1 MKLYVIGH
9 SVVDYI
15 NSGRSEIQQPG
26 GIHYSALTLSLIKEH
41 NDEIFLCTSMQ
52 KSFEHLFEETY
63 KSLNQKYIRQV
74 DAIPEVKLDIFEKS
88 ERGEHYKNITK
99 KLEIPFGNLYKFD
112 GILINMITGFDIDL
126 QQMIEIRKNYNG
138 LIYFDVHTFSR
149 GLNPDGKREFRKIP
163 EFEKWASLLD
173 LIQVNEIELKTIS
186 KYENEFDIA
195 KHILDLGVKYLI
207 ITKEKKGARVYFKR
221 KNEIISIFHSALKV
235 KSKNKV
241 GCGDV
246 FGASFF
252 YNYLKTNKI
261 NKALELA
268 NITAGITASYSNL
281 NDFRN
286 LKNDIIRKLG

>member
-1 MKLYVIGH
+1 MKLLVIGH

-15 NSGRSEIQQPG
+15 NSSGAVIQQPG
-26 GIHYSALTLSLIKEH
+26 GIHYSALTLSLIKKD

-63 KSLNQKYIRQV
+63 KKLNEKYIRYV
-74 DAIPEVKLDIFEKS
+74 DAIPEVHLDIFDKC

-99 KLEIPFGNLYKFD
+99 KLKISFDDLKSYD

-126 QQMIEIRKNYNG
+126 EQMIEIRKNYNG
-138 LIYFDVHTFSR
+138 PIYFDVHTFSR
-149 GLNPDGKREFRKIP
+149 GLSPDGKREFRKTP
-163 EFEKWASLLD
+163 EFDKWAALLD
-173 LIQVNEIELKTIS
+173 IIQVNQTELLTIS
-186 KYENEFDIA
+186 EYESEPEIV
-195 KHILDLGVKYLI
+195 KHILELGVKYLVV
-207 ITKEKKGARVYFKR
+207 TKEKQGARVYFNR
-221 KNEIISIFHSALKV
+221 KGDINSIFYSSLKV

-252 YNYLKTNKI
+252 YNYLLINKI

-286 LKNDIIRKLG
+286 LKNDIVGKLG